1 MTKQK
6 VLVVED
12 DPDLMRGYTRI
23 LASEGYEIAQATTG
37 AEALRLAEAGRPDLV
52 LLDAMLPDAD
62 GVEVCRR
69 VKAGEGS
76 RDALV
81 VMLSG
86 RRTSP
91 EEQAQALEAGA
102 DGYLSKPIEPAALR
116 AHVLAFLRIRRNE
129 EELRESSR
137 RYREQ
142 AEELREANRR
152 LEEYNRLKAEFVAN
166 MSHELRTPLTAII
179 GFAQLAQLA
188 PAAADA
194 QMPKRYRDAFERIL
208 RNGQHLLALINDVL
222 DVSKIEAGR
231 MKIHREHID
240 LVEVVQNAFAELQ
253 SLAERKGLE
262 YRLRVP
268 ARLPLA
274 YTDPLRVRQVV
285 INLLSNAAKFTARGR
300 IEAELLAHGER
311 HFRIVVRDTGIGIEE
326 KSLGLIFER
335 FRQVDGSMTRSA
347 SGVGLGLSIVRQIVE
362 LLGGEIE
369 VASSVGEGSSFTVT
383 LPLSAPEMGARDANG
398 DGDEGPRFA
407 EGGRG
412 GAGARAGA
420 PAPAA
425 AEDAGGE
432 DGRPLVVVIE
442 DDDDAAALLRET
454 LERAGYRVMSAASG
468 DAGLRLAR
476 EHDPVALTLDV
487 MMPEMDGWRVLQAM
501 RGDRRLARIP
511 VIVCSIVDNRPLGY
525 SLGASDYLLKPVDPA
540 TLTDTLDRVSVRG
553 RGAGAGAAAAGG
565 EDEGYILVVDDE
577 HGVRELVTTAL
588 RHAGFNARSAPSG
601 ETALKMA
608 GQQTPRAVLCDLMMP
623 NGMSGFEFIARF
635 RSDART
641 AGVPVLVVTGKDVTP
656 DDRRLIQGE
665 IADVIR
671 KGELLLS
678 DVTSRLRATLEELGV
693 EPSNG

>member
-6 VLVVED
+6 VLLVED
-12 DPDLMRGYTRI
+12 EPDLMRGYARI
-23 LASEGYEIAQATTG
+23 LSSEGYEIIQAATG
-37 AEALRLAEAGRPDLV
+37 EEGLRVAREARPDLV
-52 LLDAMLPDAD
+52 LLDVMLPDAD
-62 GVEVCRR
+62 GLEVCRR
-69 VKAGEGS
+69 LKSEEDV
-76 RDALV
+76 RDAFV

-86 RRTSP
+86 QRTAA
-91 EEQAQALEAGA
+91 EHQAEAVAAGA
-102 DGYLSKPIEPAALR
+102 DGYLAKPIEPAALR
-116 AHVLAFLRIRRNE
+116 AHVLAFLRIRQNE
-129 EELRESSR
+129 EDLRESSR

-142 AEELREANRR
+142 ADELREANRR

-179 GFAQLAQLA
+179 GFAQLAQLTRGG
-188 PAAADA
+188 DGE
-194 QMPKRYRDAFERIL
+194 MPKRYADAFERIL

-240 LVEVVQNAFAELQ
+240 LVEVVQNAFGELQ

-268 ARLPLA
+268 ERLPLA
-274 YTDPLRVRQVV
+274 YTDPLRVRQIV

-300 IEAELLAHGER
+300 VEAELVAHGDA

-326 KSLGLIFER
+326 RSLSIIFER

-347 SGVGLGLSIVRQIVE
+347 SGVGLGLSIVRQIVD

-369 VASSVGEGSSFTVT
+369 VTSKVGEGSTFTVT
-383 LPLSAPEMGARDANG
+383 LPLSAPVGSVRDAGDGEEAPLFADRQGGGAAREGEGAR
-398 DGDEGPRFA
+398 E
-407 EGGRG
+407 E
-412 GAGARAGA
+412 
-420 PAPAA
+420 
-425 AEDAGGE
+425 EGE
-432 DGRPLVVVIE
+432 DERPAVVVIE
-442 DDDDAAALLRET
+442 DDDDSAALLKET
-454 LERAGYRVMSAASG
+454 LRRAGYRVLRASSG
-468 DAGLRLAR
+468 AEGLRLAR
-476 EHDPVALTLDV
+476 EHDPAAVTLDV

-501 RGDRRLARIP
+501 RADRRLASIP

-525 SLGASDYLLKPVDPA
+525 SLGASDYLLKPIDPT

-553 RGAGAGAAAAGG
+553 GPDGAG
-565 EDEGYILVVDDE
+565 DEGDGYVLVVDDE
-577 HGVRELVTTAL
+577 HGVRELLTTAL

-608 GQQTPRAVLCDLMMP
+608 GQHPPRAVLCDLMMP

-635 RSDART
+635 RSDPET
-641 AGVPVLVVTGKDVTP
+641 AHIPVLVVTGKDITP
-656 DDRRLIQGE
+656 DDRRLISGE

-678 DVTSRLRATLEELGV
+678 DVESRLRQTLEELGV
-693 EPSNG
+693 EPSHGEDTVR

>member
-1 MTKQK
+1 MRKQK

-12 DPDLMRGYTRI
+12 DAGLRREHAGM
-23 LASEGYEIAQATTG
+23 LAAEGYQVF
-37 AEALRLAEAGRPDLV
+37 EASTCADGLRLAHAECPDLI
-52 LLDAMLPDAD
+52 LLDATLPDGD
-62 GVEVCRR
+62 SIGVCQKL
-69 VKAGEGS
+69 KAHEGL
-76 RDALV
+76 RGTFV

-86 RRTSP
+86 QDTTA
-91 EEQAQALEAGA
+91 EHQAEALNAGA
-102 DGYLSKPIEPAALR
+102 DGYLAKPIESVALK
-116 AHVLAFLRIRRNE
+116 ANVLAFLRIRRNE
-129 EELRESSR
+129 EDLRESSR

-179 GFAQLAQLA
+179 GFAQLVQLKRR
-188 PAAADA
+188 DDE
-194 QMPKRYRDAFERIL
+194 QIPKRYNDAFERIL

-231 MKIHREHID
+231 MKIHSEHID
-240 LVEVVQNAFAELQ
+240 LVEVVQGAFAELQ

-268 ARLPLA
+268 ERLPLA

-300 IEAELLAHGER
+300 VEAELVAHGDE
-311 HFRIVVRDTGIGIEE
+311 HFRVVIRDTGIGIEE
-326 KSLGLIFER
+326 RSLHIIFER

-369 VASSVGEGSSFTVT
+369 VTSKVGEGSTFTVT
-383 LPLSAPEMGARDANG
+383 LPLSAPGAGEAG
-398 DGDEGPRFA
+398 EGDEAPQFAPRGQSSQVA
-407 EGGRG
+407 P
-412 GAGARAGA
+412 RATA
-420 PAPAA
+420 QVD
-425 AEDAGGE
+425 ESDDA
-432 DGRPLVVVIE
+432 RPLVIVIE
-442 DDDDAAALLRET
+442 DDDDAGALLSET
-454 LERAGYRVMSAASG
+454 LVGAGYRVLTAPGGAE
-468 DAGLRLAR
+468 GLRLAR
-476 EHDPVALTLDV
+476 EHDPVAVTLDV

-501 RGDRRLARIP
+501 RADRRLASIP

-553 RGAGAGAAAAGG
+553 AGRDGG
-565 EDEGYILVVDDE
+565 DDKGDDYVLVVDDE
-577 HGVRELVTTAL
+577 HGVRELLTTAL
-588 RHAGFNARSAPSG
+588 RQAGFNSRSAPSG
-601 ETALKMA
+601 ETALKMV
-608 GQQTPRAVLCDLMMP
+608 GQQRPRAVLCDLMMP

-635 RSDART
+635 RSDPAT
-641 AGVPVLVVTGKDVTP
+641 AQIPVLVLTGQDLTP
-656 DDRRLIQGE
+656 DDRYLISGQ
-665 IADVIR
+665 IAEVIR

-678 DVTSRLRATLEELGV
+678 DVASRLRDTLEELGV
-693 EPSNG
+693 EPTDGEDTVR